1 MKKKLKAFT
10 LIEIL
15 VAMLVGSFVIVLTTE
30 LISYQGKSQSQL
42 DDGQQILA
50 YEIALKTLR
59 GDINTSLKSA
69 DGRKNVSVVSDNKLS
84 VILNLNKPVYSRGQQ
99 NIEIVKVSWVFS
111 DNSVVRSINDDR
123 IPLVIKTKPMVHRLE
138 KLQENVFYLK
148 SKSDNREFASVL
160 DLR

>member
-1 MKKKLKAFT
+1 MKKLKAFT

-42 DDGQQILA
+42 DDGQQMLA

-69 DGRKNVSVVSDNKLS
+69 DGRKNVSVVSDNNLS
-84 VILNLNKPVYSRGQQ
+84 VTLNLNKPVYSRGQQ

>member
-1 MKKKLKAFT
+1 MKKLKAFT

-30 LISYQGKSQSQL
+30 LISYQGKSQSHL
-42 DDGQQILA
+42 DDGQQMLA

-69 DGRKNVSVVSDNKLS
+69 DGRKNVSVVSDNNLS
-84 VILNLNKPVYSRGQQ
+84 VTLNLNKPVYSRGQQ

-111 DNSVVRSINDDR
+111 DNSVVRSINDDQ
-123 IPLVIKTKPMVHRLE
+123 IPLNIQTDTMVHRLE

>member
-1 MKKKLKAFT
+1 MKKLKAFT

-30 LISYQGKSQSQL
+30 LISYQGKSQSQF
-42 DDGQQILA
+42 DDEQQILV

-59 GDINTSLKSA
+59 GDIKASLKSA
-69 DGRKNVSVVSDNKLS
+69 AGKKNVSMAADNNSS
-84 VILNLNKPVYSRGQQ
+84 VTLNLNKPVYSRGQQ

-138 KLQENVFYLK
+138 KLQESVFYLK

>member
-1 MKKKLKAFT
+1 MKKLKAFT

-42 DDGQQILA
+42 DDGQQMLA

-69 DGRKNVSVVSDNKLS
+69 DGRKNVSVVSDNNLS
-84 VILNLNKPVYSRGQQ
+84 VTLNLNKPVYSRGQQ

-148 SKSDNREFASVL
+148 SKSENREFASVL

>member
-1 MKKKLKAFT
+1 MKKFKAFT

-42 DDGQQILA
+42 DDGQQMLA

-84 VILNLNKPVYSRGQQ
+84 VKLNLNKPVYSRGQQ
-99 NIEIVKVSWVFS
+99 NIEIVKISWVFS
-111 DNSVVRSINDDR
+111 DNSVVRSINDDQV
-123 IPLVIKTKPMVHRLE
+123 PLNIQTDTMVHRLE

>member
-1 MKKKLKAFT
+1 MKKFKAFT

-15 VAMLVGSFVIVLTTE
+15 VAMLVGSFVILLTTE

-42 DDGQQILA
+42 DDGQQMLA

-84 VILNLNKPVYSRGQQ
+84 VKLNLNKPVYS
-99 NIEIVKVSWVFS
+99 S
-111 DNSVVRSINDDR
+111 RSAKYRDC
-123 IPLVIKTKPMVHRLE
+123 
-138 KLQENVFYLK
+138 
-148 SKSDNREFASVL
+148 
-160 DLR
+160 

>member
-1 MKKKLKAFT
+1 MKKLKAFT

-15 VAMLVGSFVIVLTTE
+15 VAMLVSSFVILLTTE
-30 LISYQGKSQSQL
+30 LISYQSKSQSQL
-42 DDGQQILA
+42 DDEQQMLA
-50 YEIALKTLR
+50 YEIVLKTLR

-84 VILNLNKPVYSRGQQ
+84 VTLNLNKPVYSRGQQ
-99 NIEIVKVSWVFS
+99 NIEIVKISWVFS
-111 DNSVVRSINDDR
+111 DNSVVRSINDDQ
-123 IPLVIKTKPMVHRLE
+123 IPLNIQTDTMVHRLE